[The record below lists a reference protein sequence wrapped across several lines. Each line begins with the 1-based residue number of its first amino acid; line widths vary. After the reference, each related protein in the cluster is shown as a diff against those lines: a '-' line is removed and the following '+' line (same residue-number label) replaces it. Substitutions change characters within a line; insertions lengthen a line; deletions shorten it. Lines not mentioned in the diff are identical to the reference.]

1 MGQWELK
8 GDKLYLHDTTLSNSM
23 LFVFEVTGNGLKYI
37 AKESHPFMYVNVK
50 DGDLFVYH
58 ADIPGQTVGDSAP
71 GPAKQWHPVHQGME
85 TGEFQLAAFP
95 ERTFCWGDGKK
106 ISAQDFQNELRDS
119 INKIKSLASSQGAN
133 VAGPAENLGL
143 ASFKNAAPV
152 ADDVP
157 FRSFQLK
164 AVTRVAEDILA
175 AGAPSLEKIYCAP
188 LPDEAAEAL
197 NPGSRKAKPYF
208 PLRFEVAFDAS
219 RGVLPKV
226 LNSIMSDKDFF
237 LTITGIAVRGNEN
250 LPGIDAY
257 TAPAEIAE
265 SGEDLGGETTEAAE
279 NAADGFRTVAVR
291 KTGSPDEKV
300 RVHMTM
306 QVLYFTPGKTK

>member
-1 MGQWELK
+1 MNISENK
-8 GDKLYLHDTTLSNSM
+8 RVVALSAIFALAFGGIMFYGYGKSQ
-23 LFVFEVTGNGLKYI
+23 EVAANK
-37 AKESHPFMYVNVK
+37 A
-50 DGDLFVYH
+50 
-58 ADIPGQTVGDSAP
+58 
-71 GPAKQWHPVHQGME
+71 
-85 TGEFQLAAFP
+85 QLAEINDRFLGYDGQELAPTKQNLKDIKDAFSQVSGISKDLQA
-95 ERTFCWGDGKK
+95 ELNRYAAFCWGDGKK

-119 INKIKSLASSQGAN
+119 INKVKNLAATQGSR

-164 AVTRVAEDILA
+164 AVTRVAEYIVES
-175 AGAPSLEKIYCAP
+175 GAPSLEKVYCAP
-188 LPDEAAEAL
+188 LPEAAAESLKA
-197 NPGSRKAKPYF
+197 NSRKAVPHV
-208 PLRFEVAFDAS
+208 PLRFEVAFDIT
-219 RGVLPKV
+219 RGDLPKI
-226 LNSIMSDKDFF
+226 LNKIMSDKDFF

-265 SGEDLGGETTEAAE
+265 AGEDLGAEAPAAAE
-279 NAADGFRTVAVR
+279 NSAAGGFRSLAVR
-291 KTGSPDEKV
+291 KTGDPDEKA

>member
-1 MGQWELK
+1 MNISENKRVVALSAVFALAFGGVMFYGYGKSQEAAETKAKIAEINDRFAGYDGQDLAPTKQNLK
-8 GDKLYLHDTTLSNSM
+8 EIK
-23 LFVFEVTGNGLKYI
+23 
-37 AKESHPFMYVNVK
+37 
-50 DGDLFVYH
+50 
-58 ADIPGQTVGDSAP
+58 
-71 GPAKQWHPVHQGME
+71 
-85 TGEFQLAAFP
+85 AAFSQVA
-95 ERTFCWGDGKK
+95 EVNKDLQAELNRYASFCWGDGKK

-119 INKIKSLASSQGAN
+119 INKIKNMASAQGAR

-164 AVTRVAEDILA
+164 AVTRMAEYILDS
-175 AGAPSLEKIYCAP
+175 GAPSLEKVYCAP
-188 LPDEAAEAL
+188 LPDAAAESLKA
-197 NPGSRKAKPYF
+197 NSRKAAPYF

-219 RGVLPKV
+219 RGALPKILNNV
-226 LNSIMSDKDFF
+226 LADKDFF
-237 LTITGIAVRGNEN
+237 LTITGISVLGGDN
-250 LPGIDAY
+250 LPVMDAY
-257 TAPAEIAE
+257 TAPTAIAAA
-265 SGEDLGGETTEAAE
+265 GEDLGAETPATATE
-279 NAADGFRTVAVR
+279 GYRTVAVR

>member
-1 MGQWELK
+1 MNISENKRVIALSAVFALAFGGVMFYGYGKSQEAAENRARIAEINDRFAGYDGQEVAPTKQNLKSLKDAFSQVSGINKDLQAELNR
-8 GDKLYLHDTTLSNSM
+8 Y
-23 LFVFEVTGNGLKYI
+23 
-37 AKESHPFMYVNVK
+37 
-50 DGDLFVYH
+50 
-58 ADIPGQTVGDSAP
+58 
-71 GPAKQWHPVHQGME
+71 
-85 TGEFQLAAFP
+85 AA
-95 ERTFCWGDGKK
+95 FCWGDGKK
-106 ISAQDFQNELRDS
+106 ISAQDFQNDLRDS
-119 INKIKSLASSQGAN
+119 INNIKSLASSQGAR

-152 ADDVP
+152 ANDVP

-188 LPDEAAEAL
+188 LPEEAAESL

-226 LNSIMSDKDFF
+226 LNSIMTDKDFF

-265 SGEDLGGETTEAAE
+265 TGEDLGGETSEVVE
-279 NAADGFRTVAVR
+279 NAAEGFRTVAVR
-291 KTGSPDEKV
+291 KTGSPEEKV

>member
-1 MGQWELK
+1 MNISENKRVIALSAVFALACGGVMFYGYGKSQEAAESRAKIAEINDRFAGYDGQELAPTK
-8 GDKLYLHDTTLSNSM
+8 QNLRNIKDAYSQVSG
-23 LFVFEVTGNGLKYI
+23 
-37 AKESHPFMYVNVK
+37 VNK
-50 DGDLFVYH
+50 DLQAELNRY
-58 ADIPGQTVGDSAP
+58 
-71 GPAKQWHPVHQGME
+71 
-85 TGEFQLAAFP
+85 AA
-95 ERTFCWGDGKK
+95 FCWGDGKK

-188 LPDEAAEAL
+188 RPDEAAEAL

>member
-1 MGQWELK
+1 MNISENKRVVALSAVFALAFGGVMFYGYGKSQECSENRARIAEINDRFAGYDGQDLAPTKQNLKNIKDAFSAVSGVNKDLQAELNR
-8 GDKLYLHDTTLSNSM
+8 Y
-23 LFVFEVTGNGLKYI
+23 
-37 AKESHPFMYVNVK
+37 
-50 DGDLFVYH
+50 
-58 ADIPGQTVGDSAP
+58 
-71 GPAKQWHPVHQGME
+71 
-85 TGEFQLAAFP
+85 AAY
-95 ERTFCWGDGKK
+95 CWGDGKK

-119 INKIKSLASSQGAN
+119 INKIKSLAGSQDCR

-164 AVTRVAEDILA
+164 AVTRVAENIIS

-188 LPDEAAEAL
+188 LPEAAAESL
-197 NPGSRKAKPYF
+197 NPNSRKAQPYF
-208 PLRFEVAFDAS
+208 PLRFEVAFETS

-226 LNSIMSDKDFF
+226 LNSIMADKDFF
-237 LTITGIAVRGNEN
+237 LTITGFSAKGNEN

-257 TAPAEIAE
+257 TAPAEIAAA
-265 SGEDLGGETTEAAE
+265 GEDLGAETSQSVE
-279 NAADGFRTVAVR
+279 NTADGFRTVAVR
-291 KTGSPDEKV
+291 KTGAPDEKV

-306 QVLYFTPGKTK
+306 QVLYFAPGKTK

>member
-1 MGQWELK
+1 MNKDLQAELNH
-8 GDKLYLHDTTLSNSM
+8 Y
-23 LFVFEVTGNGLKYI
+23 
-37 AKESHPFMYVNVK
+37 
-50 DGDLFVYH
+50 
-58 ADIPGQTVGDSAP
+58 
-71 GPAKQWHPVHQGME
+71 
-85 TGEFQLAAFP
+85 AA
-95 ERTFCWGDGKK
+95 FCWGDGKK

-265 SGEDLGGETTEAAE
+265 SGEDLGGETTETAE

>member
-1 MGQWELK
+1 MNISENKRVIALSAVFALAFGGVMFYGYGKSQEAAESRAKIAEINDRFAGYDGQELAPTK
-8 GDKLYLHDTTLSNSM
+8 QNLRNIKDAYSQVSG
-23 LFVFEVTGNGLKYI
+23 
-37 AKESHPFMYVNVK
+37 VNK
-50 DGDLFVYH
+50 DLQAELNRY
-58 ADIPGQTVGDSAP
+58 
-71 GPAKQWHPVHQGME
+71 
-85 TGEFQLAAFP
+85 AA
-95 ERTFCWGDGKK
+95 FCWGDGKK

-188 LPDEAAEAL
+188 RPDEAAEAL

>member
-1 MGQWELK
+1 MNISENKRVIALSAVFALAFGGVMFYGYGKSQEAAESRAKIAEINDRFAGYDGQELAPTK
-8 GDKLYLHDTTLSNSM
+8 QNLRNIKDAYSQVSG
-23 LFVFEVTGNGLKYI
+23 
-37 AKESHPFMYVNVK
+37 VNK
-50 DGDLFVYH
+50 DLQAELNRY
-58 ADIPGQTVGDSAP
+58 
-71 GPAKQWHPVHQGME
+71 
-85 TGEFQLAAFP
+85 AA
-95 ERTFCWGDGKK
+95 FCWGDGKK

-219 RGVLPKV
+219 RGVLPMV

-265 SGEDLGGETTEAAE
+265 SGEDLGGETTETAE

>member
-1 MGQWELK
+1 MNISENKRVIALSAVFALAFGGVMFYGYGKSQEAAESRAKIAEINDRFAGYDGQELAPTK
-8 GDKLYLHDTTLSNSM
+8 QNLRNIKDAYSQVSG
-23 LFVFEVTGNGLKYI
+23 
-37 AKESHPFMYVNVK
+37 VNK
-50 DGDLFVYH
+50 DLQAELNRY
-58 ADIPGQTVGDSAP
+58 
-71 GPAKQWHPVHQGME
+71 
-85 TGEFQLAAFP
+85 AA
-95 ERTFCWGDGKK
+95 FCWGDGKK

-119 INKIKSLASSQGAN
+119 INKIKSLASSQGAD

-265 SGEDLGGETTEAAE
+265 SGEDLGGETTETAE